1 LTPRNFGLCLAQIKT
16 PRFARRNVITSRKG
30 VAISSIIMRLLRGV
44 YPEQYVEILP
54 LPLHFIQGQGQND
67 RGRRVRNDNP
77 CQIASVASLPR
88 NDADLKERAQ

>member
-1 LTPRNFGLCLAQIKT
+1 MILKNEIATPFGLAMT
-16 PRFARRNVITSRKG
+16 NG
-30 VAISSIIMRLLRGV
+30 MRLLHGV

>member
-16 PRFARRNVITSRKG
+16 PRFARRNVIASPKG

-44 YPEQYVEILP
+44 YPEQYVEILR
-54 LPLHFIQGQGQND
+54 FAQND
-67 RGRRVRNDNP
+67 RGRRVRNDTA